1 MSVLLTAGI
10 KLAVALILELLNR
23 YEAAARLRQ
32 EGAAIQ
38 ATASRQKA
46 EAAER
51 EARAA
56 GDAAADQPDDPRDL
70 RD

>member
-1 MSVLLTAGI
+1 MSVLLAAGL

-32 EGAAIQ
+32 EGALVQ
-38 ATASRQKA
+38 ATESRQKA

-56 GDAAADQPDDPRDL
+56 GDAAADEPDDPRDL